1 MSHLEQEPGLQDDDP
16 AMREVRAMSTD
27 DIVSRTRLLE
37 NEIRIMRLEQ
47 TRITHEIQNQR
58 DKIRENSE
66 KIKVNKTLPYL
77 VSNVIEILDVDP
89 NEYGEEDGA
98 NVDLDSQRKG
108 KCAVIKTST
117 RQTYFLPVIG
127 LVDAETL
134 KPGGSGGGEQGL
146 LPDPGDA
153 AGGV

>member
-1 MSHLEQEPGLQDDDP
+1 
-16 AMREVRAMSTD
+16 MREVRAMSTD

-77 VSNVIEILDVDP
+77 VSNVIEV
-89 NEYGEEDGA
+89 
-98 NVDLDSQRKG
+98 RKRERD
-108 KCAVIKTST
+108 CVHLHFHLLINSFAVIFVHL
-117 RQTYFLPVIG
+117 RVI
-127 LVDAETL
+127 LVV
-134 KPGGSGGGEQGL
+134 KI
-146 LPDPGDA
+146 
-153 AGGV
+153 VNIK